1 MEERTQKLSHYSS
14 YKFPSWTVTALGL
27 PISLVDSPTPVTL

>member
-1 MEERTQKLSHYSS
+1 MEERAQELSHYSS
-14 YKFPSWTVTALGL
+14 YKSPSWTVTALGL